1 MSPDPIV
8 QSGADHRATTLPEY
22 PGAQLRF
29 AAMGTHAHVIVTD
42 TVGSIDPTAMCRL
55 AEQRISDL
63 ESKWSRF
70 LPTSEIALLNAA
82 RRGGSAEPHLSAD
95 TTLLIARAEEGR
107 VITGGRFDP
116 YVLRAVQSVGYD
128 RYVDT
133 APSPAERP
141 ASDGDGS
148 DMRAAD
154 EFDPGGIGKGLAA
167 DLVVAE
173 LMEAGAAGVLVNLGG
188 DLRVNGVAP
197 GGGDWVIDIDHP
209 KTGGV
214 IATVSL
220 AAGAVATSSQMKRR
234 WVDEDGHLHNHLID
248 PEAGAS
254 TRSPVLS
261 ATVIAAQGW
270 QAEVLAKP
278 LLLDWST
285 GTSTST
291 DGGYR
296 DPLEIIEEA
305 GCAALVVTDAVVAT
319 SARWDLYAVSEP
331 GDPSGQLD
339 LADLPEAAR

>member
-8 QSGADHRATTLPEY
+8 LGGADHRATSVPEY
-22 PGAQLRF
+22 PGAELRF
-29 AAMGTHAHVIVTD
+29 AAMGTQAHVIVTD
-42 TVGSIDPTAMCRL
+42 TLSSIEPSAMCRL
-55 AEQRISDL
+55 AEQRIADL

-70 LPTSEIALLNAA
+70 LPSSEIAVLNAA
-82 RRGGSAEPHLSAD
+82 RRAGSAEPPLSPD
-95 TTLLIARAEEGR
+95 TALLIARAEEGR
-107 VITGGRFDP
+107 AITGGRFDP
-116 YVLRAVQSVGYD
+116 YVLRALQSVGYD

-133 APSPAERP
+133 APPPLQLA
-141 ASDGDGS
+141 ADGCDQPRTG
-148 DMRAAD
+148 AAD

-173 LMEAGAAGVLVNLGG
+173 LIDAGATGVLVNLGG
-188 DLRVNGVAP
+188 DLRVNGIAP

-209 KTGGV
+209 RTGGV

-220 AAGAVATSSQMKRR
+220 ASGAVATSSQMKRR
-234 WVDEDGHLHNHLID
+234 WVDEDGNPHNHLID

-285 GTSTST
+285 RGATGS
-291 DGGYR
+291 GYR

-305 GCAALVVTDAVVAT
+305 GCAALVVTDTVVAS
-319 SARWDLYAVSEP
+319 SARWGLFAVGEP
-331 GDPSGQLD
+331 GDPSPQLD
-339 LADLPEAAR
+339 PTDRRGISP